1 MPMFVYHL
9 RADGSSV
16 IETTAGGG
24 AHRDA
29 GEWRLNRDGTFSLL
43 TSCPPAPEFGIGEPQ
58 LDEERSFVAAL
69 ADGRLVM
76 WNGDGS
82 LLLVLSRQRSK

>member
-1 MPMFVYHL
+1 MFVYHL
-9 RADGSSV
+9 RADGSSL

-24 AHRDA
+24 THRDT

-43 TSCPPAPEFGIGEPQ
+43 TRCPPAPEFGIDEPQ
-58 LDEERSFVAAL
+58 MEEDRRLVAAL
-69 ADGRLVM
+69 TDGRLVM

-82 LLLVLSRQRSK
+82 LLLVLSRQRSQ